1 MKTFRNLTY
10 ALVTLCV
17 LSLGIIVLF
26 TDVGIDH
33 PIIMYVNSAV
43 FAVALVA
50 LCASVIMYFHSKSL
64 DITRLKR
71 RGTRAYGELLQHK
84 MRLIDAMDGDKPV
97 ADWDSFLY
105 NEESFPRIRKFLYEE
120 YFLLLSFDAFFPHSA
135 GANEV
140 NKFYDLHKEL
150 ENFIRSL
157 RYDKIEYGKFRRA
170 YAKVCAQELA
180 SDTPEE
186 DFSRPELKE
195 AYDALLR
202 ANETELFNVD
212 HLLQT
217 LDANLTELDKYFSD
231 GVAWSTS
238 KPSFDA
244 EFHLWM
250 GAKE

>member
-17 LSLGIIVLF
+17 LSLGIIVMF
-26 TDVGIDH
+26 TDLGIEH

-105 NEESFPRIRKFLYEE
+105 NGESFPRIRKFLYEE

-135 GANEV
+135 WANV
-140 NKFYDLHKEL
+140 VHKFTTCTRNWKILSAPCATTESNTASSGGPMASCMGRNWHL
-150 ENFIRSL
+150 IR
-157 RYDKIEYGKFRRA
+157 RKRIFP
-170 YAKVCAQELA
+170 V
-180 SDTPEE
+180 
-186 DFSRPELKE
+186 
-195 AYDALLR
+195 
-202 ANETELFNVD
+202 
-212 HLLQT
+212 
-217 LDANLTELDKYFSD
+217 
-231 GVAWSTS
+231 
-238 KPSFDA
+238 PS
-244 EFHLWM
+244 
-250 GAKE
+250 

>member
-17 LSLGIIVLF
+17 LSLGIIMMF
-26 TDVGIDH
+26 TDLGLDH

-71 RGTRAYGELLQHK
+71 RGTRVYGELLQQK

-97 ADWDSFLY
+97 ADWDIFLY
-105 NEESFPRIRKFLYEE
+105 NEELFPRIRKFLYEE

-135 GANEV
+135 GANVV

-157 RYDKIEYGKFRRA
+157 RYDRIEHGKLRRA
-170 YAKVCAQELA
+170 YGKAYGQELA

-186 DFSRPELKE
+186 DFSRSELKE
-195 AYDALLR
+195 AYDALL
-202 ANETELFNVD
+202 
-212 HLLQT
+212 
-217 LDANLTELDKYFSD
+217 LDRKS
-231 GVAWSTS
+231 VV
-238 KPSFDA
+238 
-244 EFHLWM
+244 
-250 GAKE
+250 

>member
-1 MKTFRNLTY
+1 
-10 ALVTLCV
+10 
-17 LSLGIIVLF
+17 
-26 TDVGIDH
+26 
-33 PIIMYVNSAV
+33 
-43 FAVALVA
+43 
-50 LCASVIMYFHSKSL
+50 
-64 DITRLKR
+64 
-71 RGTRAYGELLQHK
+71 

-105 NEESFPRIRKFLYEE
+105 NGESFPRIRKFLYEE

-135 GANEV
+135 GANV
-140 NKFYDLHKEL
+140 VHKFYDLHKEL

-157 RYDKIEYGKFRRA
+157 RYDRIEHGKLRRA
-170 YAKVCAQELA
+170 YGKLYGQELA

-195 AYDALLR
+195 AYDALLL

-212 HLLQT
+212 HLLRT
-217 LDANLTELDKYFSD
+217 LDENLTELDKYFTD